1 MSRIGK
7 KPLPLPQGV
16 KASAGTGD
24 ITIEGSKGKLSLAL
38 PPMTSVKIENG
49 IVQVNRADDSRTA
62 RTMHGLARSLIS
74 GMIVGVSEG
83 YKKDLEIVGVGYKAQ
98 LAGQKLTLNLGYS
111 HPIIYDVPEGIKL
124 TVTDNNT
131 KINVSGID
139 KQLVG
144 QAAAT
149 IRLFKKPEPY
159 KGKGVRYANEH
170 ITIKEGKTVA

>member
-16 KASAGTGD
+16 KATAGTVD
-24 ITIEGSKGKLSLAL
+24 ITVEGPKGKLSLTL
-38 PPMTSVKIENG
+38 PPMTSVKIDNG

-62 RTMHGLARSLIS
+62 RTMHGLARSLIA
-74 GMIVGVSEG
+74 GMIVGVAEG

-111 HPIIYDVPEGIKL
+111 HPVVYDVPEGIKI
-124 TVTDNNT
+124 TVSDNNT
-131 KINVSGID
+131 KLNVSGID
-139 KQLVG
+139 KQMVG

-149 IRLFKKPEPY
+149 IRRFKKPEPY

>member
-7 KPLPLPQGV
+7 KPLPLAQGV

-24 ITIEGSKGKLSLAL
+24 ITVEGPKGKLSLAL

-74 GMIVGVSEG
+74 GMIIGVTEG
-83 YKKDLEIVGVGYKAQ
+83 YKKDLEIVGVGYKA
-98 LAGQKLTLNLGYS
+98 LLVGQKLTLNLGYS
-111 HPIIYDVPEGIKL
+111 HPVVYDVPEGIKL

-139 KQLVG
+139 KQMVG

-149 IRLFKKPEPY
+149 IRRFKKPEPY

>member
-7 KPLPLPQGV
+7 KPLPIPQGV
-16 KASAGTGD
+16 KATPGAKD
-24 ITIEGSKGKLSLAL
+24 ITIEGPKGKLTKAL

-49 IVQVNRADDSRTA
+49 ILQVNRADESRTA
-62 RTMHGLARSLIS
+62 RTMHGLARSLIA
-74 GMIVGVSEG
+74 GMVVGVTEG

-98 LAGQKLTLNLGYS
+98 LTGQKITLNLGYS
-111 HPIIYDVPEGIKL
+111 HPIVYNVPEGIK
-124 TVTDNNT
+124 VVIADNT
-131 KINVSGID
+131 KMNVSGID

-144 QAAAT
+144 EVAAT
-149 IRLFKKPEPY
+149 LRRFKKPEPY